1 MNDATPRRAVA
12 LVGRP
17 NVGKSALFNRLLGRR
32 LAIVHALWGVT
43 RDRLSGEADWNGQR
57 FEAID
62 TGGIGVMDQAA
73 AADAIAAGARRQAD
87 LAIEEAGAVIQ
98 VADVQT
104 GVHPL
109 DVEVA
114 RLLRRRGRPVFL
126 AVNKCDDP
134 SRDDEAA
141 TFAELGFPWFPVS
154 ALQRRGLDELMDA
167 VLSALPPPEPNPT
180 SVQPI
185 RVAVVGRPNA
195 GKSSF
200 INRLLGSDRVIVS
213 EIPGTTRD
221 SVAVP
226 FSIGVGEQARHYV
239 LVDTAGLRPS
249 SKVRDSV
256 EYFSVAR
263 VETAIR
269 EADVAVHVLD
279 AVEGPTRQDR
289 HIAGLLRDLAPGA
302 VLLVNKWDRVEGTT
316 PRAYEEALRRELP
329 FLDYVPIVFGSA
341 RTGRNLRET
350 VATIDRVA
358 AQVSAK
364 VSTGL
369 LNRVLHRAVER
380 IQPPAVLGRRLKL
393 YYAAQT
399 GTRPIRIRLFVN
411 DPRVRTPAYE
421 QYLIRE
427 LRAAFG
433 LEGAPVRLEFR
444 ESERRPDRGT
454 QAPESLPRSGH
465 HTARQREGRRR

>member
-1 MNDATPRRAVA
+1 MSSAAPRRAVA

-32 LAIVHALWGVT
+32 VAIVHEQWGVT
-43 RDRLSGEADWNGQR
+43 RDRLCGEAEWEGER
-57 FEAID
+57 FEVID
-62 TGGIGVMDQAA
+62 TGGIGVMDRAA
-73 AADAIAAGARRQAD
+73 AADEIAEGARRQVD
-87 LAIEEAGAVIQ
+87 VAIEEAAAVIQ
-98 VADVQT
+98 VADVRA

-114 RLLRRRGRPVFL
+114 RLLRARGRPVFL

-134 SRDDEAA
+134 AHDDDADA
-141 TFAELGFPWFPVS
+141 FAELGFPYYPVS
-154 ALQRRGLDELMDA
+154 ALQGRGLDELMAA
-167 VLSALPPPEPNPT
+167 VLPALPPPTPNPT
-180 SVQPI
+180 VAQPI

-226 FSIGVGEQARHYV
+226 FTIGAGEQARHYV
-239 LVDTAGLRPS
+239 LVDTAGVRPRA
-249 SKVRDSV
+249 KVRDAV
-256 EYFSVAR
+256 EHFSLSR
-263 VETAIR
+263 VEQAIR
-269 EADVAVHVLD
+269 EADVAVHVID
-279 AVEGPTRQDR
+279 ATEGPTRQDR

-302 VLLVNKWDRVEGTT
+302 VLLVNKWDLAGSVT
-316 PRAYEEALRRELP
+316 PRAYTEALRRELP
-329 FLDYVPIVFGSA
+329 FLDYVPIVFASA
-341 RTGRNLRET
+341 RTGRNVRESI
-350 VATIDRVA
+350 ATIDRVA

-364 VSTGL
+364 LSTGL

-380 IQPPAVLGRRLKL
+380 IQPPAVQGRRLKL
-393 YYAAQT
+393 YYATQT
-399 GTRPIRIRLFVN
+399 GARPLRIRLFVN

-444 ESERRPDRGT
+444 AS
-454 QAPESLPRSGH
+454 
-465 HTARQREGRRR
+465 EGRRESAGGAGSEGGRRRARKGEEH